1 MKKKEQNKKSF
12 PVLTVIFCVLILG
25 ALGVYAGGVF
35 YYQNHFVNGTVIDK
49 ADVSGMTLEELSGQ
63 VQDYMLQITE
73 RKSDGSTLDDSGNL
87 HRAWILFHGAAG
99 NDYEGTECVAVVF
112 ETGYGA

>member
-1 MKKKEQNKKSF
+1 MKKKEQNKKRF

-49 ADVSGMTLEELSGQ
+49 ADVSRHDAGGIKRSGAGLYAADYRAEERWQ
-63 VQDYMLQITE
+63 Y
-73 RKSDGSTLDDSGNL
+73 
-87 HRAWILFHGAAG
+87 AG
-99 NDYEGTECVAVVF
+99 
-112 ETGYGA
+112 